1 MLGGDLQELA
11 RDLETREVEPGWAAR
26 RGQHRQRRRGAVH
39 QPLECLLGLTALQHV
54 EVVDE
59 QQPVDPGA
67 LDPLHDAFDAGVDG
81 RAAQRRGNGRTNVVQ
96 ERRGMSLRHF
106 DPAPRDR
113 HLGRQSEL
121 HEQRGLFDPAGAT
134 TRPSRRSFSLSRLS
148 FRRGRISRGA
158 RGTWIFDAITGCRV
172 PDPPEVE
179 LVGTAEAPWHQLHKC
194 RTDRPRM
201 DGPVRSGKLG
211 DAHSPC
217 DPSRERKP

>member
-1 MLGGDLQELA
+1 MEQLEPGGPALGPPGEVGQGLGGQRFLVEVPEEAFDLPGPEPQVLGGDLQELA

-59 QQPVDPGA
+59 QQQPVDPGA

-81 RAAQRRGNGRTNVVQ
+81 RAAQRRGNGRTNMVQ
-96 ERRGMSLRHF
+96 ERRGMSLRHL

-121 HEQRGLFDPAGAT
+121 HEQRGLPDPAGAT
-134 TRPSRRSFSLSRLS
+134 TRPGRRSFSLSRLS
-148 FRRGRISRGA
+148 FRRDQQGRQRDVDLRRHHRLPSSRSA
-158 RGTWIFDAITGCRV
+158 
-172 PDPPEVE
+172 
-179 LVGTAEAPWHQLHKC
+179 
-194 RTDRPRM
+194 
-201 DGPVRSGKLG
+201 
-211 DAHSPC
+211 
-217 DPSRERKP
+217 